1 MMTVGL
7 GFVIGVCDYVNGKS
21 DKSLDKTTEKILSK
35 VRPEDLQD
43 FFEKIALFSSTNNR
57 YRELKANCETKIE
70 KKHRELLI
78 QKLTV

>member
-1 MMTVGL
+1 MTIGF

-21 DKSLDKTTEKILSK
+21 DKSLDEITKKILSK

-57 YRELKANCETKIE
+57 YQELKANCETKLEI
-70 KKHRELLI
+70 KDRVLII
-78 QKLTV
+78 QKLTA